1 MKKSF
6 VLKTSGFPRYIVGV
20 LNDQGV
26 LVVRVVRVDQDNR
39 DILLVLEVLVIRINL
54 GLLKHL
60 ELFSRSGEDTEVVVE
75 EEEDTGL
82 DCEMHSK

>member
-1 MKKSF
+1 MSR
-6 VLKTSGFPRYIVGV
+6 VAGG

-26 LVVRVVRVDQDNR
+26 LGVLVVRVDQDNR

-54 GLLKHL
+54 GLLKRL
-60 ELFSRSGEDTEVVVE
+60 ELFLRSGEDTEVVGE
-75 EEEDTGL
+75 EEGDTDL

>member
-1 MKKSF
+1 MSR
-6 VLKTSGFPRYIVGV
+6 VAGG

-26 LVVRVVRVDQDNR
+26 LGVLVVRVDQDNR

-54 GLLKHL
+54 GLLKRL
-60 ELFSRSGEDTEVVVE
+60 ELFLRSGEDTEVVGE
-75 EEEDTGL
+75 EEGDTGL

>member
-1 MKKSF
+1 MSR
-6 VLKTSGFPRYIVGV
+6 VAGG

-26 LVVRVVRVDQDNR
+26 LGVRVVRVDQDNR

-54 GLLKHL
+54 GLLKRQK
-60 ELFSRSGEDTEVVVE
+60 LFSRSGEDTEVVGE
-75 EEEDTGL
+75 EEGDTGL